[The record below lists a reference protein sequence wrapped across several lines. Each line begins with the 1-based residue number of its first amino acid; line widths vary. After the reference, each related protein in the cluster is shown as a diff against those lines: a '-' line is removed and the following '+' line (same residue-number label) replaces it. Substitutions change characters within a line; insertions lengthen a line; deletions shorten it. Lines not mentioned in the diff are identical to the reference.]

1 MAYSPF
7 RYNRIIISGGRFCFL
22 KALFQKQKGMI
33 KMIDE
38 KRFGKTGTKE
48 TSQNIIMEN
57 RKKLSVSGVLDVE
70 SFDEDSVFLY
80 TEAGMLNI
88 KGEELHINKLS
99 VESGDVTVEGQIS
112 ALIYTEEDGKT
123 RGSLL
128 SKIFK

>member
-1 MAYSPF
+1 
-7 RYNRIIISGGRFCFL
+7 
-22 KALFQKQKGMI
+22 
-33 KMIDE
+33 MIDE

>member
-1 MAYSPF
+1 
-7 RYNRIIISGGRFCFL
+7 
-22 KALFQKQKGMI
+22 
-33 KMIDE
+33 MIDE
-38 KRFGKTGTKE
+38 KRFGKAPIKE
-48 TSQNIIMEN
+48 TSQNVIMEN

-99 VESGDVTVEGQIS
+99 VESGDVTVEGRIS
-112 ALIYTEEDGKT
+112 SLVYTEEEGKG
-123 RGSLL
+123 RGGFL